1 MEVTQCT
8 KADFDQ
14 IIANIV
20 NFWGNDRTLSRHNH
34 IFYYKFGNTAFVVKE
49 GDKVL
54 GYLLG
59 FYSQTTPT
67 AYVQFIGV
75 RQNYQNRG
83 IGRKLY
89 EHFTNIAIENGC
101 KELKAVTSPANK
113 GSIAFHRSI
122 GMELYEGES
131 DEDGIPL
138 VRDYGGPGI
147 HRVLFR
153 LNECFVTSSIH

>member
-14 IIANIV
+14 IIADIV
-20 NFWGNDRTLSRHNH
+20 DFWGNDRTLSRHNH
-34 IFYYKFGNTAFVVKE
+34 IFYYEFGNTAFVIKE

-59 FYSQTTPT
+59 LFSQTSPT

-75 RQNYQNRG
+75 RQSHQKKG

-89 EHFTNIAIENGC
+89 EYFIDIARKNGC
-101 KELKAVTSPANK
+101 KELKAVTSPTNK
-113 GSIAFHRSI
+113 GSIAFHKNI
-122 GMELYEGES
+122 GMKLYGEP
-131 DEDGIPL
+131 DKDGTPVIK
-138 VRDYGGPGI
+138 DYGGPGI
-147 HRVLFR
+147 DRVLFKKK
-153 LNECFVTSSIH
+153 I